1 MTSAQELL
9 EIQQARFRRL
19 DPALPDAYP
28 LPRGG
33 EPVMARLRGGEPV
46 AGLTAHTTQP
56 PGSLA
61 SLWSTT
67 ETYELFPL
75 LGDAPGE
82 GMDALLHA
90 LRRQLGELG
99 APGHDSS
106 CLVTWPSRDVAATRA
121 LLDHGFAPLSCLA
134 IRTPVATVDTKLS
147 GTVKMRRAEPADVD
161 SVVELAM
168 AELEYATLV
177 GASVPRSGA
186 AGLKRDAVSVRLR
199 TKSGPRGIRRADG
212 APSGDPVWLAER
224 DGNPVGLAECGWVDA
239 DNHHSGHRLGNGL
252 WGYVNCLSVREEERG
267 TGIGRELMSL
277 VHDDFAAA
285 GAVGSYLYYNPANPL
300 SPVFWHR
307 QGYRPLWTL
316 WEIRPATALR

>member
-1 MTSAQELL
+1 MTSAQQLL
-9 EIQQARFRRL
+9 EIQQARFRRM

-33 EPVMARLRGGEPV
+33 EPVMARLGDGEPV
-46 AGLTAHTTQP
+46 AGLTAHTSQP
-56 PGSLA
+56 PASPA
-61 SLWSTT
+61 SLWSTR

-75 LGDAPGE
+75 LGEAPRE
-82 GMDALLHA
+82 GMDVLLHA
-90 LRRQLGELG
+90 FRRQLERLR
-99 APGHDSS
+99 APESDSS
-106 CLVTWPSRDVAATRA
+106 CLVTWPSRDVGASRA
-121 LLDHGFAPLSCLA
+121 LLDHGFVPLSCLA
-134 IRTPVATVDTKLS
+134 IRTPAVTIDTELS

-168 AELEYATLV
+168 LELEYASLV

-186 AGLKRDAVSVRLR
+186 ADLKRHAVRVRLR
-199 TKSGPRGIRRADG
+199 TKSGPRGIRRGDG
-212 APSGDPVWLAER
+212 APQGDPVWLAER
-224 DGNPVGLAECGWVDA
+224 NGKPVGLAECGWVDT

-267 TGIGRELMSL
+267 IGIGRELMSR
-277 VHDDFAAA
+277 VHEDFAAA